1 MYHSFLIHSSADGH
15 LGCFHDLAIVTSS
28 LNLFPSS
35 AVLCLTW
42 DFSNFLLMDC
52 QFQIVISQVSFGGI
66 SVLVAYLGPQ
76 GRTLRNLG
84 HRNQSPEST
93 KSPETEGSGDML
105 NNTEHPRV
113 QLHFLYTKEN
123 ERKTQG
129 KGEFICL
136 FLLCCH
142 LSLLFSG
149 FFLCSMCPFKP
160 LWKGFMPS
168 ISPALLGARKFS
180 KNVLLYNTYTIVV
193 TLLPRSHLTMNW
205 EMCFIW
211 IYIY

>member
-1 MYHSFLIHSSADGH
+1 
-15 LGCFHDLAIVTSS
+15 
-28 LNLFPSS
+28 
-35 AVLCLTW
+35 
-42 DFSNFLLMDC
+42 MDC

-129 KGEFICL
+129 KVDN
-136 FLLCCH
+136 H
-142 LSLLFSG
+142 SNSLLM
-149 FFLCSMCPFKP
+149 LPP
-160 LWKGFMPS
+160 LWQIVCDLWKWTLFYQWLT
-168 ISPALLGARKFS
+168 ISSFFWREVIS
-180 KNVLLYNTYTIVV
+180 
-193 TLLPRSHLTMNW
+193 
-205 EMCFIW
+205 
-211 IYIY
+211 